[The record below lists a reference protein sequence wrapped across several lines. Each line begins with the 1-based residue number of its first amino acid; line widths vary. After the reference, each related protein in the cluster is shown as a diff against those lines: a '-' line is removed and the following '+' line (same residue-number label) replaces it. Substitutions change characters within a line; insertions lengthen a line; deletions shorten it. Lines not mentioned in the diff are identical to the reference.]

1 MNGCPLYKSMK
12 AIERFRCY
20 GHHNVCGKHLTTFE
34 ITMDPALTPKGDCII
49 AVASEKGASD
59 LSPEFRKVMAI
70 PGARLTTSLCCGGIT
85 VTVRSLG
92 SPELTFDHPS
102 DMVWRRSTF
111 VCGRTVGISSDYV
124 AATLPGELIT
134 ALSGGSVM
142 DVEMVAEVP
151 DEE

>member
-20 GHHNVCGKHLTTFE
+20 GHHNVCGKHPTTFE
-34 ITMDPALTPKGDCII
+34 ITMEPALTPKGDCII

-59 LSPEFRKVMAI
+59 LSPEFRKIMVI
-70 PGARLTTSLCCGGIT
+70 PGARLTTSLRCGGIT

-134 ALSGGSVM
+134 TLSGGSVM
-142 DVEMVAEVP
+142 EVEMVAEVP

>member
-1 MNGCPLYKSMK
+1 
-12 AIERFRCY
+12 
-20 GHHNVCGKHLTTFE
+20 
-34 ITMDPALTPKGDCII
+34 MDPALTPNGDCII

-59 LSPEFRKVMAI
+59 LSPEFRRIMVI

-92 SPELTFDHPS
+92 NPGMTFDHPD

-124 AATLPGELIT
+124 AATLPPELIK
-134 ALSGGSVM
+134 ALSAGAVM
-142 DVEMVAEVP
+142 EVEMVAEIP
-151 DEE
+151 EEV